1 MEYLVLGFF
10 TGLSL
15 ILAIGAQN
23 IFVIEQG
30 LKKQNVFLVCLVCS
44 LSDLLLIFSGILLF
58 HFFYQYFNLFVE
70 LVLNISLIIF
80 LIHFIYSKIKS
91 LKININFKSEFK
103 EISSSEILLKTLG
116 FTYLNAHVYSDTV
129 FFLGNFSKNF
139 LFDEKIYFGI
149 GASIASFIFFFL
161 IGYLSAYFSRYAQS
175 KKIWKNINIFIIVFM
190 TFLTIYIIK
199 EIIFCNIILYLYY
212 N

>member
-30 LKKQNVFLVCLVCS
+30 LKKQYVFLVCIICS
-44 LSDLLLIFSGILLF
+44 LSDLLLIYLGILLF
-58 HFFYQYFNLFVE
+58 HFFHQYFNLLVE
-70 LVLNISLIIF
+70 LTLNILLIIF
-80 LIHFIYSKIKS
+80 LIYFVFSKIKS
-91 LKININFKSEFK
+91 IKGNISFNSEK
-103 EISSSEILLKTLG
+103 KDTSKLEILLKTLG

-139 LFDEKIYFGI
+139 LLDEKIFFGI
-149 GASIASFIFFFL
+149 GASITSFIFFFL
-161 IGYLSAYFSRYAQS
+161 LGYMSTYFSKYAQND
-175 KKIWKNINIFIIVFM
+175 KIWKFVNIFIIAFM
-190 TFLTIYIIK
+190 LLLTIYIIK
-199 EIIFCNIILYLYY
+199 ETVYLI
-212 N
+212 

>member
-1 MEYLVLGFF
+1 MEYLFLGFL
-10 TGLSL
+10 TSLSL

-30 LKKQNVFLVCLVCS
+30 LKKQYVFLVCLVCS

-58 HFFYQYFNLFVE
+58 HFFHQYLNLFVE
-70 LVLNISLIIF
+70 LILNLLLIIF
-80 LIHFIYSKIKS
+80 LIYFIYSKIKS
-91 LKININFKSEFK
+91 FKININFNSEIK
-103 EISSSEILLKTLG
+103 DVSKTDILLKTLG

-139 LFDEKIYFGI
+139 LLDEKIYFGI

-161 IGYLSAYFSRYAQS
+161 LGYLSVYFSKYAQNN
-175 KKIWKNINIFIIVFM
+175 KAWKYINVFIIGFM
-190 TFLTIYIIK
+190 SLLAIYIVKETIY
-199 EIIFCNIILYLYY
+199 FFN
-212 N
+212 